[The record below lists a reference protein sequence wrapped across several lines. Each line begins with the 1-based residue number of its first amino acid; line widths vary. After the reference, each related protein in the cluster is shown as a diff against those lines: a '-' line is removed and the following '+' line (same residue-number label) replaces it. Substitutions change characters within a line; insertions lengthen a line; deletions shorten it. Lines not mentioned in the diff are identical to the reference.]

1 MGGFFDWLEGAIGT
15 AEHYVQGIGGI
26 FDGLRDLWGDA
37 RSWFG
42 GPGGR
47 GRGDA
52 PPWGA
57 VPVPWYAAI
66 PWWGW
71 LAGGFVLFKAMK

>member
-1 MGGFFDWLEGAIGT
+1 MDDIFGWLEGAIGT

-26 FDGLRDLWGDA
+26 FGGLRDLWGDA

-42 GPGGR
+42 GGGSPGNM
-47 GRGDA
+47 
-52 PPWGA
+52 PPWGQ
-57 VPVPWYAAI
+57 PEPWYSQV

-71 LAGGFVLFKAMK
+71 AIGGFVVLKAMK